1 MSRQTSYSPQ
11 IDTLRALA
19 ILVVMLHHYI
29 DGRFLLA
36 GFGVVMFFLLSGFF
50 GTHGLLRLR
59 AKMEAQAVTPRQALT
74 AFYQRRYSRIV
85 PLYWLV
91 ILCAAIGGV
100 EYARGSFF
108 WNACFMSNFVILC
121 SNEWI
126 GRFSQLW
133 SLGVLE
139 QFYLVWPA
147 AILFLPKR
155 TLVPLSVVGIAMA
168 ILWRVLC
175 DQAFL
180 SPLAWTVVPF
190 AGLDQLCTGALLA
203 LCTSE
208 QYPLARNVLAS
219 ISRVSVLLFCFIM
232 AGRAFGLE
240 CPYDP
245 IYLPLIASLG
255 FAWLVDGAR
264 REFGGWMGRILNSPF
279 LSHCGRISFAAFL
292 LHNVTELMLPRSPHV
307 KHLLATNH
315 RFLILVP
322 ATFLLADLAW
332 RFFEDPFQ
340 RLREQALV
348 QIWRNPRLIREA
360 FAAPFIDLRHK
371 FDAFVAML
379 PVFHRKLVDS
389 IAGTTV

>member
-29 DGRFLLA
+29 DGPFLLA

-50 GTHGLLRLR
+50 GTRALLSLR
-59 AKMEAQAVTPRQALT
+59 AKLETRAVSPGAALG
-74 AFYQRRYSRIV
+74 AFYHRRYSRIV

-91 ILCAAIGGV
+91 IALAAVGGV
-100 EYARGSFF
+100 AYARDAFL
-108 WNACFMSNFVILC
+108 WNACFLSNIVILR

-147 AILFLPKR
+147 VILFLPKR
-155 TLVPLSVVGIAMA
+155 CLVPVGIIGIAMA
-168 ILWRVLC
+168 IAWRIVC

-203 LCTSE
+203 LCASE
-208 QYPLARNVLAS
+208 ERPLARQVLAS
-219 ISRVSVLLFCFIM
+219 ISRISALLFCFLM

-240 CPYDP
+240 APYNP

-264 REFGGWMGRILNSPF
+264 REFGGWVGRFLSSPF

-307 KHLLATNH
+307 RSLLATNH

-332 RFFEDPFQ
+332 RFIESPLQ
-340 RLREQALV
+340 NLRGTKFNEL
-348 QIWRNPRLIREA
+348 WRNPRTVAAA
-360 FAAPFIDLRHK
+360 FTAPFSELRRK
-371 FDAFVAML
+371 AADFAEWL
-379 PVFHRKLVDS
+379 PVMHRKLTAT
-389 IAGTTV
+389 ITGKTV